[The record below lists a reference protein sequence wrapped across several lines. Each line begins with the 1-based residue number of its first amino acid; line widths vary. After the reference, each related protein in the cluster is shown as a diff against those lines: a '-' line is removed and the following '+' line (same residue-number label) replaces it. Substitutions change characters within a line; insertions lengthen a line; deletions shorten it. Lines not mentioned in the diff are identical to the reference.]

1 MTSEDA
7 KPKHSPKKRGA
18 KKPENFPE
26 KQKKEKV
33 RNR

>member
-7 KPKHSPKKRGA
+7 KPKQSPKKRGA
-18 KKPENFPE
+18 KNPENFPE
-26 KQKKEKV
+26 KQEKV